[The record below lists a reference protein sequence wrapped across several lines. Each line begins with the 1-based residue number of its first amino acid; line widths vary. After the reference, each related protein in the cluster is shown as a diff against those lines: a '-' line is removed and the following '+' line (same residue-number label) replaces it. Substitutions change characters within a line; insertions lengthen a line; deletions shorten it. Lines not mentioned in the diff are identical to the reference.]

1 MMKILSLL
9 PNVKTLHLKEHVASW
24 QGVYLPSQ
32 YRGEMDENIYNFL
45 LRSPSVS
52 SIRSLKIEDSRITA
66 HDILIIFELEK
77 LGHLSIEGFKDPIGI
92 EPTFSIHSNLKSLS
106 ISSSANPMG
115 RHIDLILAR
124 VPKLKKFV
132 WKFDVSPYFNLNE
145 LRTSLDVD
153 KISAAVRPLRY
164 TLEELSIEMLR
175 IEGGETFGTGLD
187 FEGFEKLSYLR
198 VSEEFIF
205 GSYRKIDDRDFGRVL
220 EERLLKK
227 LPRGVERL
235 EVSFL
240 IHCHTFS

>member
-1 MMKILSLL
+1 MIKILSLL
-9 PNVKTLHLKEHVASW
+9 PNLKTLHLKEHFAPL
-24 QGVYLPSQ
+24 QAVYLPSQ
-32 YRGEMDENIYNFL
+32 YKGNVEEDRYDFL
-45 LRSPSVS
+45 LRSPSAS

-77 LGHLSIEGFKDPIGI
+77 LEHLSIEGFKDPIGI
-92 EPTFSIHSNLKSLS
+92 EPTFSVHSNLKSLS

-175 IEGGETFGTGLD
+175 IEEGETFGTGLD
-187 FEGFEKLSYLR
+187 FEGFEKLRYLR

-205 GSYRKIDDRDFGRVL
+205 GSYKKIDDRDFGRVL
-220 EERLLKK
+220 EEKLLKK
-227 LPRGVERL
+227 LPRGLERL